1 MTLKE
6 ISSGSNVTTMADYLD
21 VDSVTVPGQAFAVIS
36 VVSPTSSQKSSDG
49 RLGIKIRGCF
59 ATQDEAAAHVR
70 RLMKADNTFDIWVCD
85 MYKWLSLPPDPSSIE
100 SQEYSEP
107 FLNDMIREYRESQLQ
122 AKQHFEERKR
132 MAMEQSIDAVLT
144 DEERL
149 PPPPPTDAAGPSGS

>member
-1 MTLKE
+1 MT
-6 ISSGSNVTTMADYLD
+6 DYLD

-36 VVSPTSSQKSSDG
+36 VVSSSSAQKTPDG
-49 RLGIKIRGCF
+49 RVGLKIRGCF

-85 MYKWLSLPPDPSSIE
+85 MYKWLALPPDPANVDN
-100 SQEYSEP
+100 QEYSET
-107 FLNDMIREYRESQLQ
+107 FLNEMIHEYRESQLQ

-132 MAMEQSIDAVLT
+132 MAMEHSIDAVLT

-149 PPPPPTDAAGPSGS
+149 PPPPPSMTGGPSGSE

>member
-1 MTLKE
+1 
-6 ISSGSNVTTMADYLD
+6 MADYLD

-36 VVSPTSSQKSSDG
+36 IVSPSSSQKTSDG
-49 RLGIKIRGCF
+49 RLALKIRGCF
-59 ATQDEAAAHVR
+59 STQDEAAAHVR

-85 MYKWLSLPPDPSSIE
+85 MYKWLPLPPDPTSVGT
-100 SQEYSEP
+100 QEYSEP

-149 PPPPPTDAAGPSGS
+149 PPPPSSSTDGAGPSHA